1 MNVMNEL
8 TEVMEMYGFQVK
20 IKQKRKNEELLK
32 LIKNKMT
39 IMEFKIETLNF
50 LAEIRIHCN
59 QNIEFLNEDMLF
71 SIISFVEKEEKYQNR
86 PVIIRFFGNCRDEK
100 IRIKEILKEYGYVHT
115 TSNIEV
121 AEKIEA
127 YQKDKYVR
135 NQMVHE
141 KDWKEIEDQ
150 LDFLETFNQIIEE
163 VDQKE
168 LLFRCK
174 RYENLE
180 YYLFMEGYRA
190 ELVLEKQNEGYN
202 VQVFKAGT
210 KEKIYAKKLCNK
222 QDMMDFFNHLLPMLK
237 KERKI
242 KNLFDPP
249 IQFYGQW
256 ASRNV
261 RDSKVIYDAFLQ
273 VFTPKEIEEFAS
285 FCIKN
290 DVKKHQ
296 IDERQFMYVY
306 GEKAVVVMEKEEK
319 VLVVRG
325 KENWK
330 KEILAQIL
338 KIKQETVE
346 KNIEDIF

>member
-1 MNVMNEL
+1 MNGMNEL
-8 TEVMEMYGFQVK
+8 KEVMEMYGFQVK

-32 LIKNKMT
+32 LIKHKMT

-50 LAEIRIHCN
+50 LTELRIQCN
-59 QNIEFLNEDMLF
+59 QNIELLNEDMLLEL
-71 SIISFVEKEEKYQNR
+71 ISFVKKEEKYQNR
-86 PVIIRFFGNCRDEK
+86 PVIIRFFGNNRDEK

-115 TSNIEV
+115 TSNIEI

-127 YQKDKYVR
+127 YQKDKYLR

-150 LDFLETFNQIIEE
+150 LTFLETFDQTIEE
-163 VDQKE
+163 VDQRE
-168 LLFRCK
+168 PLFRCK
-174 RYENLE
+174 RNENLE
-180 YYLFMEGYRA
+180 YFLFMEGYWA

-202 VQVFKAGT
+202 VQVFKART
-210 KEKIYAKKLCNK
+210 KENIYSHNLRNK
-222 QDMMDFFNHLLPMLK
+222 QDMMDFFNNLLPELK

-249 IQFYGQW
+249 IQFYKQW
-256 ASRNV
+256 AGRNV
-261 RDSKVIYDAFLQ
+261 NDDNAIYRAFSQ
-273 VFTPKEIEEFAS
+273 VFTSKEIEEFAS

-290 DVKKHQ
+290 DVKKQQ
-296 IDERQFMYVY
+296 IDEGQSMYAY
-306 GEKAVVVMEKEEK
+306 GENAVVVLEKEEK

-330 KEILAQIL
+330 KEILTQIL